1 MYIKVFIIKACKQ
14 LFLLV
19 LSLCLS
25 HISLGGEGVMLSN
38 EMLSKVWGFGKRY
51 KGGMAV
57 GGLTIE

>member
-25 HISLGGEGVMLSN
+25 HISLGGEGMMLSK

-51 KGGMAV
+51 TGGMAI